1 MSLGVLR
8 MKHKTTEGEEIKE
21 LRSQNIGWVYMDS
34 EITGNHDSSK
44 VGEQE

>member
-8 MKHKTTEGEEIKE
+8 MKHKTTEGEDIKE
-21 LRSQNIGWVYMDS
+21 LRGQNIRWVYMDS
-34 EITGNHDSSK
+34 EITGNHDSNN